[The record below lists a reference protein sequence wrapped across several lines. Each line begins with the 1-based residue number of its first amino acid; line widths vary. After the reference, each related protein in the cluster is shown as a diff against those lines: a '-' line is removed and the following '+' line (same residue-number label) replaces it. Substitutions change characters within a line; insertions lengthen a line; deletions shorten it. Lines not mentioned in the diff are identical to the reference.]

1 MDNLLTFS
9 CIFSYLCEQWIPDA
23 LLYVR
28 APELC
33 LLMGVWS
40 AVVIDNRTFIHLC
53 CSLTVGSARMWRLYL
68 STYATCT
75 MNARKW
81 AKFSSIWLLI
91 IFTPLIIC
99 RTLVFRGIYFLQ
111 QIDRPILNDY
121 FFCMGQLH
129 AQFQVVLLLIM
140 SAGLPWSVT
149 ADIERPVKDKEGT
162 CACAVSCESFYC
174 CAQSAVHYQLSSSS
188 SRSAPT
194 CHVTN
199 MRA

>member
-1 MDNLLTFS
+1 MPHPSFL
-9 CIFSYLCEQWIPDA
+9 
-23 LLYVR
+23 
-28 APELC
+28 
-33 LLMGVWS
+33 
-40 AVVIDNRTFIHLC
+40 
-53 CSLTVGSARMWRLYL
+53 
-68 STYATCT
+68 
-75 MNARKW
+75 
-81 AKFSSIWLLI
+81 
-91 IFTPLIIC
+91 
-99 RTLVFRGIYFLQ
+99 GIYFLQ
-111 QIDRPILNDY
+111 QIGRPILKL
-121 FFCMGQLH
+121 FFQLH